1 MSLRDYTRKRR
12 FDQTPEPAE
21 DAAATAHRQPIFV
34 VQLHHVSSRHYDFRL
49 EADGVLKSWAVPKG
63 PSLRAGEK
71 RLAVQV
77 EDHPLA
83 YAGFEGDIPQG
94 QYGAGHVQ
102 VFDHGTWHCDGD
114 ALAALDAGKL
124 DFDLQG
130 DKLRGGFAPV
140 RTRLRGRQPQWL
152 LIKRDDAH
160 AADLDADALVADS
173 DATAQAIETPSAA
186 AAPARRA
193 KASRRR
199 RTPAEALVTEKSASA
214 SRPRAS
220 AATQA
225 HWRTRALALPGAR
238 DAACPTGLR
247 AQLTLLRAEAPDGAQ
262 WLHEIKWDGY
272 RLLTDLVDGQAQL
285 RSRNDQ
291 AWTDSFAEVATAVQ
305 ALPVRDAR
313 LDGELVV
320 LDAQGR
326 SDFSALQR
334 AIDGTA
340 RQPLR
345 YLVFDLLGVA
355 GVDLR
360 ATPLLERK
368 QLLRALLGETPGTL
382 AYSAHVI
389 GRGPEVFAASADKGW
404 EGIVSKRADAPYRG
418 GRSADWVKTKHEDSD
433 EFVVVG
439 YTDPKGARS
448 GFGAL
453 LLAQLDGTQLRYV
466 GRVGTGFDSALLG
479 EITAQLQALHS
490 PQPTLELPAHI
501 PGRPRDVHWVR
512 PVLIA
517 EVAFRGWAK
526 QGLLRQA
533 AFKRLREDKPM
544 SDLGGDRATPGK
556 SRGARTRTAAAA
568 AGKASRA
575 AATRTAAVSAG
586 GSAAKPGKAG
596 KSSTAADVST
606 PSRVAKQRVTPAAS
620 SAAKPGKPGKSS
632 AAATG
637 NASPRVA
644 KRGAV
649 SAASASSAAKSGKRS
664 VSSESAASGKP
675 AAPAKAASS
684 KTARAPGMSSA
695 KETSTAPAAP
705 STRKAK
711 ALASAA
717 PDGVAITHP
726 ERVVFP
732 AAGISKGDVAAY
744 YRAVAPLVLPEIARR
759 PLSLLRCPDGAAGM
773 CFFQKH
779 EGRHLGAHIKAIP
792 LKQKSGTEDYLYI
805 EDVAGLLELVQMNTL
820 ELHPWGARVDD
831 PEHPDRLVFDLDPGD
846 GVAWTQVVAAAR
858 EIRSKLRAAGLE
870 SAVRLSGGKGLHVVV
885 PIMPQASWDQARDF
899 CEAFAQALATQ
910 APERYVATMSKAK
923 RHGVI
928 FVDWLRN
935 GRGNTSVCSWSLRA
949 RAHAT
954 VAVPLRWEELGKL
967 SGPDAFPLDK
977 AVQRAKRQRNDPWAE
992 VLALKQVLPG

>member
-12 FDQTPEPAE
+12 FDQTPEPAD

-34 VQLHHVSSRHYDFRL
+34 VQLHHASSRHYDFRL

-130 DKLRGGFAPV
+130 DKLRGGFALV

-173 DATAQAIETPSAA
+173 DATARAIETPSAA
-186 AAPARRA
+186 AVPARRA

-199 RTPAEALVTEKSASA
+199 RTPAEALVTEQSASA

-272 RLLTDLVDGQAQL
+272 RLLADLVDGQAQL

-291 AWTDSFAEVATAVQ
+291 AWTDSFPEVAKAVQ

-453 LLAQLDGTQLRYV
+453 LLAQLVGTQLRYV

-556 SRGARTRTAAAA
+556 ARGARTRTAAAA

-575 AATRTAAVSAG
+575 AATRTATVSAG

-596 KSSTAADVST
+596 KSSTAAEVST
-606 PSRVAKQRVTPAAS
+606 RSRAAKRRVASAAS

-637 NASPRVA
+637 SASPRVA

-664 VSSESAASGKP
+664 VSSESAESGKP
-675 AAPAKAASS
+675 AAPAKDASS
-684 KTARAPGMSSA
+684 KTARTPGTSSA
-695 KETSTAPAAP
+695 RKTSTATAAP
-705 STRKAK
+705 STRKTK
-711 ALASAA
+711 TLAFA
-717 PDGVAITHP
+717 PEGVAITHP

-779 EGRHLGAHIKAIP
+779 EGRHLGAHIKAC
-792 LKQKSGTEDYLYI
+792 LLY
-805 EDVAGLLELVQMNTL
+805 
-820 ELHPWGARVDD
+820 
-831 PEHPDRLVFDLDPGD
+831 
-846 GVAWTQVVAAAR
+846 
-858 EIRSKLRAAGLE
+858 
-870 SAVRLSGGKGLHVVV
+870 
-885 PIMPQASWDQARDF
+885 
-899 CEAFAQALATQ
+899 
-910 APERYVATMSKAK
+910 
-923 RHGVI
+923 
-928 FVDWLRN
+928 
-935 GRGNTSVCSWSLRA
+935 TSRCV
-949 RAHAT
+949 
-954 VAVPLRWEELGKL
+954 
-967 SGPDAFPLDK
+967 
-977 AVQRAKRQRNDPWAE
+977 
-992 VLALKQVLPG
+992 